1 MPSGPPVGG
10 WGFGAKGITAGF
22 WIGLSVM
29 LVLMAIVLLLE
40 SYTGYGV
47 IVGILA
53 LAAAVN
59 LTP

>member
-1 MPSGPPVGG
+1 
-10 WGFGAKGITAGF
+10 
-22 WIGLSVM
+22 M
-29 LVLMAIVLLLE
+29 LVLLAIVLLLE